1 MQKYNNLL
9 LFSIF
14 VSRSST
20 VLSRISICS
29 IEAPIK
35 KTYGTQ
41 RKPQK
46 ITEKVPF
53 LFWGGLQDMFSIV
66 KNRKDVGWSPFVG
79 RWTTKA
85 RTRTCVLASVGH
97 VAPRWRLKADVELF
111 WPPVA
116 KWLPEC
122 SGNLILN
129 TSSLRWP
136 SGFQNVPGI
145 SF

>member
-1 MQKYNNLL
+1 MN
-9 LFSIF
+9 
-14 VSRSST
+14 RSCT

-35 KTYGTQ
+35 KTYDTQ
-41 RKPQK
+41 RKSQK
-46 ITEKVPF
+46 GTEKVPF

-79 RWTTKA
+79 RWTTKARKA

-129 TSSLRWP
+129 TSGLWWCGFSLRRML
-136 SGFQNVPGI
+136 
-145 SF
+145 

>member
-1 MQKYNNLL
+1 MLNCSGLRWPRASVGQVASRMFRESHFEHFWPLVVWPFPMPHALNQKLHD
-9 LFSIF
+9 FSLAGGC
-14 VSRSST
+14 R
-20 VLSRISICS
+20 LS
-29 IEAPIK
+29 
-35 KTYGTQ
+35 Q
-41 RKPQK
+41 
-46 ITEKVPF
+46 
-53 LFWGGLQDMFSIV
+53 V
-66 KNRKDVGWSPFVG
+66 KHRKDVGWSPFVG

-97 VAPRWRLKADVELF
+97 VAPRWRLKAAVELF